1 MSFVASMPAE
11 VVLAYRSLFDGTSPA
26 VAIVLADLAER
37 TGFYKVEAGGQPV
50 EDLNYAAGLR
60 AAFGPIFEIVNLSDE
75 QIAALEQAPDH
86 HGEA

>member
-1 MSFVASMPAE
+1 
-11 VVLAYRSLFDGTSPA
+11 
-26 VAIVLADLAER
+26 
-37 TGFYKVEAGGQPV
+37 VEAGGQPV

-86 HGEA
+86 HAEA

>member
-11 VVLAYRSLFDGTSPA
+11 VVLAYRAVFGGTSPA

-37 TGFYKVEAGGQPV
+37 TGFYKVEAGGQPA

-60 AAFGPIFEIVNLSDE
+60 AAFGPIFEIVNLSGE
-75 QIAALEQAPDH
+75 QLAALDRASGYQA
-86 HGEA
+86 E